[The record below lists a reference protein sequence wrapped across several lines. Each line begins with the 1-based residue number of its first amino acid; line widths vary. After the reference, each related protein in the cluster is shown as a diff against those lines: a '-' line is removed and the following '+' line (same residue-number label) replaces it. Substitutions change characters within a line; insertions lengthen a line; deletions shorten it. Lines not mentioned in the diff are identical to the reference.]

1 MKAETVSH
9 CRTLERLWRHATF
22 RVGSTEEKTLPKVDV
37 HEVGYRNIRNEIY
50 NRADHSVPRTP
61 LNGKLILGVLSTKR
75 LPKRVVKQKTLILR

>member
-9 CRTLERLWRHATF
+9 YRTLERLWRHATF
-22 RVGSTEEKTLPKVDV
+22 RVGSTEEKTLPKVDI
-37 HEVGYRNIRNEIY
+37 HEVGYRNIRSEIY
-50 NRADHSVPRTP
+50 NRADRSVPRTP

>member
-9 CRTLERLWRHATF
+9 RRTHERLWRNATF

-37 HEVGYRNIRNEIY
+37 HEVGYLNIRSEIY
-50 NRADHSVPRTP
+50 NRTNHSVLGAP

-75 LPKRVVKQKTLILR
+75 LPERVVKQKTLILR